1 MPRYRRLHEITWLFY
16 STSTVG
22 TPSLDIAWNASP
34 ITESLGCMIL
44 DFDLSIFSICLRWFQ
59 LELFLPLVLI
69 MKLTFFAFSFVSLPP
84 LFAIVKG
91 QSSSLTLWALLPSD
105 DGSGDT
111 ASVSIP
117 SPTAWVDP
125 LGTASDGSETTYI
138 YNEIDS
144 GDAAL
149 FGDAQTGTEVV
160 TTSFTMIASASGFRI
175 PDVAS
180 MSAVCTLE
188 SSDSGGCVYVAPADE
203 NGTSLVTVTETGL
216 PVSFFEVAIPAAT
229 QAASGSSSGSPS
241 AATSGTAGAQNGVAS
256 NQQIN
261 LCLLGSITIGIRT
274 AL

>member
-1 MPRYRRLHEITWLFY
+1 
-16 STSTVG
+16 
-22 TPSLDIAWNASP
+22 
-34 ITESLGCMIL
+34 MIL
-44 DFDLSIFSICLRWFQ
+44 DFDLSIFIRLRWLQ
-59 LELFLPLVLI
+59 LELSLPLVLI
-69 MKLTFFAFSFVSLPP
+69 MKLTFFAFSFVSLPT

-91 QSSSLTLWALLPSD
+91 QSSLTLWLPLPSD
-105 DGSGDT
+105 DGSGDID
-111 ASVSIP
+111 SLSIP

-125 LGTASDGSETTYI
+125 LGTASDGSETTFI

-188 SSDSGGCVYVAPADE
+188 SSDSGGCVYIAPADVG
-203 NGTSLVTVTETGL
+203 GTSLVTVTETGL
-216 PVSFFEVAIPAAT
+216 PVSFYEVAISAAT

-241 AATSGTAGAQNGVAS
+241 AATSGTAGAQNGVAL

-261 LCLLGSITIGIRT
+261 LCLLGSITLSLLVGIC
-274 AL
+274 L

>member
-1 MPRYRRLHEITWLFY
+1 
-16 STSTVG
+16 
-22 TPSLDIAWNASP
+22 
-34 ITESLGCMIL
+34 
-44 DFDLSIFSICLRWFQ
+44 
-59 LELFLPLVLI
+59 
-69 MKLTFFAFSFVSLPP
+69 MKPTFFAFSFVSLPT

-91 QSSSLTLWALLPSD
+91 QSSLTLWALLPSD

-188 SSDSGGCVYVAPADE
+188 SSDSGGCVYIAPADVG
-203 NGTSLVTVTETGL
+203 GTSLVTVTETGL
-216 PVSFFEVAIPAAT
+216 PVSFYEVAISAAT

-261 LCLLGSITIGIRT
+261 LCLLGSITLSLLVGIC
-274 AL
+274 L